1 MRRGRAGPDY
11 WGQPRCEV
19 CDARVSLAEVQ
30 EAAERHDKIR
40 CRKCLRLHR
49 LVKEHEPN
57 G

>member
-1 MRRGRAGPDY
+1 MARKGCVAPDY

-40 CRKCLRLHR
+40 CHRCLRLHR
-49 LVKEHEPN
+49 LTQEKER
-57 G
+57 